1 MKMSLLRFFMMILCI
16 SMSVSCVKKVTNLD
30 GNIAQIPNVQLS
42 VQGGTYT
49 TPQLVSLTNTVSGAD
64 IRYTLDGTEPTK
76 NSFKYIVPIIIAEN
90 MTLKCRAFY
99 SGYASSDI
107 ISATYQVNITQPSD
121 IVYVQGGSFYLG
133 IRTTVNISEQLPVF
147 ISSFIIGKF
156 EVTRDEWE
164 TVMGIPLKGK
174 TKNSDL
180 PAEYISWIDAIAY
193 CNKKSMSEDLSPCY
207 SINGQTNPDEWGEY
221 HNFSMEEFA
230 SIQCDFSSNAYRLPT
245 EAEWE
250 FAAKGGIYT
259 KYYQYSGSD
268 LLSDVA
274 WHFFNSDN
282 VAHPVGTKNANE
294 LGIYDMSGNVSEWCW
309 DWYSGLA
316 NSMQWNPSGPNF
328 GNEKIVR
335 GGSYYTQGG
344 LLVDTRYKQIPN
356 SATNGN
362 GFRIVR
368 SIH

>member
-1 MKMSLLRFFMMILCI
+1 MKMSLLRFFVMILCI

-42 VQGGTYT
+42 VQGGIYT
-49 TPQLVSLTNTVSGAD
+49 TPQLISLTNTVSGAD

-250 FAAKGGIYT
+250 FAARGGNLSLGYN
-259 KYYQYSGSD
+259 YSGSN
-268 LLSDVA
+268 VVENIA
-274 WHFFNSDN
+274 WLYINSGN
-282 VAHPVGTKNANE
+282 TTRPVGLKSPNE
-294 LGIYDMSGNVSEWCW
+294 LGIYDMSGNVNEWCW
-309 DWYSGLA
+309 DRYRAYPSEHEINPVGSQSGF
-316 NSMQWNPSGPNF
+316 SR
-328 GNEKIVR
+328 IYR
-335 GGSYYTQGG
+335 GGDWNEQNYISVKTRSFELEYSLFYT
-344 LLVDTRYKQIPN
+344 R
-356 SATNGN
+356 
-362 GFRIVR
+362 GFRVVR
-368 SIH
+368 RV